1 VESSSNRS
9 FGFVFAVVFL
19 IVAAWPL
26 FSKEPPRWWALAIS
40 AAFALIAALRPALL
54 EALNRWWTKLGLV
67 LAAIVSPIAL
77 GILFY
82 GIVTPLGALSRLLG
96 KDPLRLKRD
105 ASAPSYWLP
114 REPPGPPP
122 TSMTNQF

>member
-1 VESSSNRS
+1 
-9 FGFVFAVVFL
+9 VFAVVFL

-26 FSKEPPRWWALAIS
+26 LSKEPPRWWALAIS

-54 EALNRWWTKLGLV
+54 AALNRWWTKLGLV

-77 GILFY
+77 GILFF
-82 GIVTPLGALSRLLG
+82 GIVSPLGALSRLMG
-96 KDPLRLKRD
+96 KDPLHLKRD
-105 ASAPSYWLP
+105 ASAPSYWIP